1 MKKINKVQEEKRT
14 ELANKGWKFYKKS
27 THAVC
32 PNQLRLTVNDAYMYA
47 YDSMQEVWCD
57 LSVAFGLKENYDLHP
72 KTTDYILPDGPV
84 FWRLI
89 AINKAR
95 SLKFYEHKLSSHR
108 IDYSERGK

>member
-1 MKKINKVQEEKRT
+1 MKKKNEIQEKMRT
-14 ELANKGWKFYKKS
+14 ELAEKGWKFYKES

-72 KTTDYILPDGPV
+72 KTTDYTLPDGPL

-95 SLKFYEHKLSSHR
+95 NLKFYEHKLSSHR
-108 IDYSERGK
+108 IDYPKRGK